1 MRGSLIHCGPYA
13 EMDLRTISLMKH
25 TCGNKNG
32 RALLRWAQ
40 EFVSTSSLSCQIK
53 LIEELNNEQEEDPGE
68 RE

>member
-1 MRGSLIHCGPYA
+1 
-13 EMDLRTISLMKH
+13 MDLRTTSLMKH
-25 TCGNKNG
+25 KCGNKNG

-53 LIEELNNEQEEDPGE
+53 LIEELNNEQDEDPGK